1 MTDPIATMI
10 ASGQSTHIRKVEA
23 DDLAAIS
30 HHEYTV
36 SIDEPQG
43 DLGRLTELFAEAGF
57 WREES
62 GAVAIVETASG
73 RLVGTAQFYR
83 PGPCIHG
90 LEIGYIIHREDDRGK
105 SYASQAARLLSDHL
119 FEARPQFHRHQLT
132 IDVDNVASW
141 YVAEHCGFQREGILR
156 SAGFDPDNPSD
167 DYIYSRIRGDI

>member
-1 MTDPIATMI
+1 MTDPIVT
-10 ASGQSTHIRKVEA
+10 GQSIHIRKVMA
-23 DDLAAIS
+23 SDLETIS
-30 HHEYTV
+30 HHEFTV

-43 DLGRLTELFAEAGF
+43 DLGRLRTLFAEAGF
-57 WREES
+57 WRIEA

-90 LEIGYIIHREDDRGK
+90 LEIGYIIHSEDDRGK

-132 IDVDNVASW
+132 IEVDNIASW
-141 YVAEHCGFQREGILR
+141 HVAERCGFQREGILR

-167 DYIYSRIRGDI
+167 DYIYSRIRSDR